1 MFYINLFIRKIED
14 NLCLLF
20 LKDYRKQDKVA
31 AEIAA
36 RYNMSKAYKM
46 ARKCGSPPW
55 NHWMSL
61 PPYRRNLPPVSRL
74 MNVIVMIAASLL
86 PAVVLLLYIWM
97 KDTQKEPTYML
108 LKAVAWGIGIVIP
121 VVVVET
127 MIKMM
132 LFGQGGSPTT
142 LADTTALAFLVA
154 AIPEETF
161 KLLALWMVLKKNPY
175 FDEHFDGIV
184 YAVCVGLGFA
194 AVENV
199 SYVFSQEN
207 WAAVAVTRALLAV
220 PGHYAFAVLM
230 GYYYSVYHFVNR
242 SPKVAVCVLLA
253 PVLAHGIY
261 DALAMS
267 SMVNPYVGGVGFAI
281 LIVFCIKMHKRA
293 YAKVQALVREN

>member
-1 MFYINLFIRKIED
+1 MFYIRI
-14 NLCLLF
+14 
-20 LKDYRKQDKVA
+20 
-31 AEIAA
+31 IAA
-36 RYNMSKAYKM
+36 A
-46 ARKCGSPPW
+46 
-55 NHWMSL
+55 
-61 PPYRRNLPPVSRL
+61 
-74 MNVIVMIAASLL
+74 LL
-86 PAVVLLLYIWM
+86 PAVLLLLYIWK

-108 LKAVAWGIGIVIP
+108 LKAVAWGIGIIIP

-132 LFGQGGSPTT
+132 LFGENGTPAT

-161 KLLALWMVLKKNPY
+161 KLLALWMVLKNNPY

-194 AVENV
+194 AVENI

-293 YAKVQALVREN
+293 YAKVQALVEKDRWMGTDNNC